1 MFSDTRSKPPSCAP
15 EERAYIVGYGGDS
28 LNVSD
33 AVKATICALAAT
45 GYSRDRCEIA
55 AGQLLINDGD
65 RAFLATPVPDS
76 DGDGIPDSQDQC
88 PQSVISPTVVLGACD
103 SGVPNVL
110 AANGCT
116 IVNNT
121 TSARQGLETPDR
133 SRVAAPSMLVP
144 WYRSIFPVAKWVRFK
159 AACTRCRD
167 SLLFLACHKAAHFG
181 GPFCLSAADPQSLA
195 NLDRAELFF

>member
-45 GYSRDRCEIA
+45 GYSRDRCENA

-116 IVNNT
+116 IVDNINKCASGSGNT
-121 TSARQGLETPDR
+121 GSIASCSAVYV
-133 SRVAAPSMLVP
+133 SSLVP
-144 WYRSIFPVAKWVRFK
+144 EY
-159 AACTRCRD
+159 
-167 SLLFLACHKAAHFG
+167 
-181 GPFCLSAADPQSLA
+181 LSGREMGQIQSCVHALP
-195 NLDRAELFF
+195 